1 MAREV
6 RLERLHAAEVRAAM
20 AAAPVAWVPW
30 GALEFHAEHLPY
42 GTDGFTAQAILERAA
57 QQVGGIVLPWTAL
70 TIGTLH
76 FEWTLRYE
84 KDIVE
89 SALRQT
95 LEQLAAFGARVVV
108 VHTGHGPLDLDH
120 LIKRVCAE
128 IEASPDTP
136 AGFRAYGLC
145 YLELNAALGAGLGT
159 EWPAAVDHGS
169 ILETSWMMAL
179 EPELVHL
186 ERLPEDSAAADI
198 AGIYG
203 PNPRTRADA
212 DVATAQIQAAAS
224 LLADRVGGLL
234 AGEYID
240 AMQDLRTFVERYWP
254 ERLVLAGRAGVAGE
268 AALLVTNPGPVS
280 RYLTSIELT
289 IDGERVAADRLSLLN
304 PTPGE
309 AGVPLKGNELGPES
323 GFYVRR
329 QQSAEIRLPMSMAP
343 GSRQI
348 SLTFGLAGVTTT
360 TLSDELTFG

>member
-1 MAREV
+1 
-6 RLERLHAAEVRAAM
+6 M

-42 GTDGFTAQAILERAA
+42 GTDGFTAHAILERAA

-76 FEWTLRYE
+76 FEWTLRYG
-84 KDIVE
+84 KDLVE

-128 IEASPDTP
+128 SRPAPTP
-136 AGFRAYGLC
+136 LPGFRAYGLC
-145 YLELNAALGAGLGT
+145 YLELNAALGTGLGT

-198 AGIYG
+198 VGIYG

-212 DVATAQIQAAAS
+212 DVATAQDPS
-224 LLADRVGGLL
+224 GREP
-234 AGEYID
+234 AGRSRGWPPRRESID

-254 ERLVLAGRAGVAGE
+254 EPLVLAGRAGSQAK
-268 AALLVTNPGPVS
+268 P
-280 RYLTSIELT
+280 RC
-289 IDGERVAADRLSLLN
+289 LS
-304 PTPGE
+304 P
-309 AGVPLKGNELGPES
+309 
-323 GFYVRR
+323 
-329 QQSAEIRLPMSMAP
+329 IRGRCHA
-343 GSRQI
+343 
-348 SLTFGLAGVTTT
+348 T
-360 TLSDELTFG
+360 